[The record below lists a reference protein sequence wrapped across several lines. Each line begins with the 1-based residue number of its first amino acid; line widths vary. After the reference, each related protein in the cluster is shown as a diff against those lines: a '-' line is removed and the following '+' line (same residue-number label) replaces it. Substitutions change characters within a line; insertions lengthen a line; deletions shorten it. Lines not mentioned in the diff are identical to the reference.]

1 MLGVVYDAPV
11 AIDVPPVA
19 ALYQLIVPALAVA
32 PNTTAPVPQRL
43 AGVLAVMVGIA
54 FTVTTTAVEVSL
66 HPLALLTNTR

>member
-1 MLGVVYDAPV
+1 MLGVVNDAPV
-11 AIDVPPVA
+11 PNDVPPVA

-32 PNTTAPVPQRL
+32 PNATVPVPQRL

-54 FTVTTTAVEVSL
+54 FTITATAVEVSL